1 MRQCIAGFRL
11 SFLFKNKLLVG
22 TSTLAVVLALHLSCS
37 TPDSTIFLPPAVGP
51 VEIAPGLFRVTFNE
65 GPDIVRTFSPDGSR
79 LLYRS
84 SGLVGFGT
92 EWRILSIPIKGRTV
106 TEEAALYR
114 QVLLAPVG
122 NIEFNDEYRILVLWR
137 PPVPPDVGGCGNICP
152 LRLPTWELTMLRL
165 EPSDGAPLSALP
177 TRSAILPVLN
187 SNPDTNVTH
196 DVSIIPAQQ
205 EIVDFLADPFGPT
218 MLPGSSIGIYSDGE
232 TLWRFDAADPSAP
245 PELVGPGAFPSLSP
259 DGKRLA
265 AAVPTGT
272 PDTAI
277 TVCTV
282 PALISCVE
290 WIRDIRTPGWLT
302 IVYDVETGSSDTI
315 ASGLEPIFDLTGER
329 LLVRRTM
336 GFFWVDLDTGGEEF
350 VPLTEGGFAPA
361 LSSDGTLLAFS
372 SKMSGNID
380 VYLVR
385 LR

>member
-1 MRQCIAGFRL
+1 MRLRCL
-11 SFLFKNKLLVG
+11 SPLTATLVLY
-22 TSTLAVVLALHLSCS
+22 TNCS
-37 TPDSTIFLPPAVGP
+37 TPDSTIFVPPPVGP

-84 SGLVGFGT
+84 SGLAGFGT
-92 EWRILSIPIKGRTV
+92 EWRILSIPIKGGTV

-152 LRLPTWELTMLRL
+152 PRLPTWELTMLRL

-187 SNPDTNVTH
+187 SNPDTIVTH

-218 MLPGSSIGIYSDGE
+218 MLPGGSIGIYSDGE

-245 PELVGPGAFPSLSP
+245 PDLVGPGAFPSLSP

-282 PALISCVE
+282 PGLISCVE

-302 IVYDVETGSSDTI
+302 IVYDLATGSSDTVTRGI
-315 ASGLEPIFDLTGER
+315 EPIFDAGGQR
-329 LLVRRTM
+329 LLVRRTT
-336 GFFWVDLDTGGEEF
+336 GLFWIHLVTGSEES
-350 VPLTEGGFAPA
+350 VPLTEGAFAPA
-361 LSSDGTLLAFS
+361 LSPDGTLLAFS
-372 SKMSGNID
+372 SKRSGNTD